1 MGPIGDF
8 LEIGC
13 PKLLVCF
20 NSWREKTPLEF
31 PMFSGLSRLDG
42 PTFICGYF
50 GGAKVDIE
58 PMKNKPWLCMVF
70 FLVFFRCFLVLIFDG
85 VWQLLAD

>member
-1 MGPIGDF
+1 MGPTCIGDF
-8 LEIGC
+8 LEKFVSTFG
-13 PKLLVCF
+13 K
-20 NSWREKTPLEF
+20 KTPLEF

-42 PTFICGYF
+42 PTYKICGDF

-70 FLVFFRCFLVLIFDG
+70 LVFSRFFLVLIFDG